1 MLYECSKC
9 SYKTIKILFF
19 TRHMKRHG
27 VLVDSKTA
35 KTVNTINLK
44 CKLCEYEAKRVE
56 HINRH
61 METVHSE
68 ERKYLCQT
76 CGIGFKRNDA
86 LKLHN
91 ITHSAQDEIGKK
103 HVCNQCN
110 KVFHCASTLMEHAR
124 GHENEKLFKCDLCS
138 ETFSSS
144 SLLQKHAKAVHPASA
159 SYVCRV
165 CYKKFNTTSNLKR
178 HSLTHERLPP
188 GNNNP
193 DCRSNVIDQNGGI
206 LHPTPHQGGPK
217 VATMSE
223 NCSNHNKSEPVE
235 KT

>member
-1 MLYECSKC
+1 MDSSDDESDDFVSFESDIREKLEEVTPK
-9 SYKTIKILFF
+9 
-19 TRHMKRHG
+19 KR
-27 VLVDSKTA
+27 
-35 KTVNTINLK
+35 
-44 CKLCEYEAKRVE
+44 
-56 HINRH
+56 
-61 METVHSE
+61 
-68 ERKYLCQT
+68 
-76 CGIGFKRNDA
+76 
-86 LKLHN
+86 
-91 ITHSAQDEIGKK
+91 
-103 HVCNQCN
+103 
-110 KVFHCASTLMEHAR
+110 
-124 GHENEKLFKCDLCS
+124 LFKCDLCA

-178 HSLTHERLPP
+178 HSLTHERIPP

-193 DCRSNVIDQNGGI
+193 DCRSNVIDHNEGI

-217 VATMSE
+217 VETMSE